1 MSSITDLIKELRDKT
16 GAGFLDCKKTLEENN
31 NDIENSI
38 EALRKKGLAKASK
51 KSDRAANEG
60 AVGVYSNK
68 DITVL
73 IKVNSETDFA
83 AKSETFLDFLDNLG
97 ALVLENNTIIDKN
110 NLLNLKYED
119 GTIKDYF
126 DSMIAKI
133 GENLILSDLL
143 IKENKDSHYSYYIHN
158 SYRGNIGKIVSLLEF
173 TSTNKEQEI
182 EILSKNLCMHIAAM
196 KPESL
201 DIEDLDK
208 NLVEREEKIQRE
220 LILRSGK
227 PSNIIDNYGIDVSTI
242 NKISNEIKN
251 VYKKKYQICL
261 IIGGGNIFR
270 GIKGASEGID
280 RSTSDYMGMLAT
292 VMNALSLQSSLE
304 KIGVPTRVQSA
315 ITMSQIAE
323 PYIRRRALRHL
334 ERNRIVIFAAGTG
347 NPFFS
352 TDTAA
357 TLRAS
362 ELDCELIIKATKVN
376 GIYNKDP
383 IKHKNAKLIKNI
395 SYNEVINQN
404 LQVMDLTAISLAKD
418 TKIPIFIT
426 NIFNKNS
433 LINVLNRRGSYSKI
447 S

>member
-51 KSDRAANEG
+51 KSDRVANEG

-83 AKSETFLDFLDNLG
+83 AKSDTFLDFLDNLG

-143 IKENKDSHYSYYIHN
+143 IKENKDSYYSYYIHN

-220 LILRSGK
+220 LILSSGK
-227 PSNIIDNYGIDVSTI
+227 PSNIIDKILEGKMKKFYSEVTLLNQFYILDQDKLVKSVIEEHSKYEFKVKSFEII
-242 NKISNEIKN
+242 N
-251 VYKKKYQICL
+251 L
-261 IIGGGNIFR
+261 
-270 GIKGASEGID
+270 
-280 RSTSDYMGMLAT
+280 
-292 VMNALSLQSSLE
+292 
-304 KIGVPTRVQSA
+304 
-315 ITMSQIAE
+315 
-323 PYIRRRALRHL
+323 
-334 ERNRIVIFAAGTG
+334 
-347 NPFFS
+347 
-352 TDTAA
+352 
-357 TLRAS
+357 
-362 ELDCELIIKATKVN
+362 
-376 GIYNKDP
+376 
-383 IKHKNAKLIKNI
+383 
-395 SYNEVINQN
+395 
-404 LQVMDLTAISLAKD
+404 
-418 TKIPIFIT
+418 
-426 NIFNKNS
+426 
-433 LINVLNRRGSYSKI
+433 
-447 S
+447 